1 MNSMGLDERFFPRP
15 NEYIPERWLRDTN
28 DAITKGQEFPFG
40 AKPFGFGPRGCIGQR
55 FAELELYIG
64 VTKVTLLSYSMY
76 NVWHL
81 RSHREIFMVN
91 GTDMR
96 VHAFHWQFMLLIKL
110 ISEMQCK

>member
-1 MNSMGLDERFFPRP
+1 MNSMGLDERFFPHP

-64 VTKVTLLSYSMY
+64 VAKVTLLSYSMY

-81 RSHREIFMVN
+81 RS
-91 GTDMR
+91 
-96 VHAFHWQFMLLIKL
+96 Q
-110 ISEMQCK
+110 